1 MSCYVFLTPELGN
14 MGGAQMYTNNKVSY
28 LKKNGWDVQVFYYK
42 KGGEIKLPELVPYKD
57 NYIKDFRSAFY
68 YVPKWYLRKIARFI
82 SEKIGKSDD
91 IVIESHLVELAYW
104 GEALAKQLGA
114 RHICNFLEEQVEP
127 LTEKKADF
135 FEYKLKHWELMNSSE
150 SSQRRLFKG
159 YYKSDFA
166 QYANTVHFV
175 CSNVVTD
182 EKLNVEIHQSDFT
195 ILTIGR
201 LDKPYVQPMTER
213 IRLFVSSHPEKTY
226 NVIYVGGSP
235 DGNLEKSIPLQY
247 KNLSNVHVYML
258 GYTFPVPSALL
269 DKVDVGIASANSIL
283 VTADYNIP
291 TICIDINDYYALGVY
306 GYTTKNKF
314 LRQDEPKGDISVL
327 LEEVL
332 IDRKYPKRN
341 GIQRDDEMDIE
352 LGKQLS
358 YLDRSISYKGRY
370 YDVYSMYKK
379 STIILAKMKWYLR
392 RIIECLKLAK

>member
-42 KGGEIKLPELVPYKD
+42 KGGEIKLSELMPFED

-68 YVPKWYLRKIARFI
+68 YVPKWYMKKIAKRI
-82 SEKIGKSDD
+82 QEKTKGAEEI
-91 IVIESHLVELAYW
+91 IIESHLVELAYW
-104 GEALAKQLGA
+104 GEELARLLGA
-114 RHICNFLEEQVEP
+114 RHICNFLEEQIEP
-127 LTEKKADF
+127 LSDGKADY
-135 FEYKLKHWELMNSSE
+135 FEFKLKHWELMNSGAG
-150 SSQRRLFKG
+150 SQRRLFKD
-159 YYKSDFA
+159 YYKSEFA
-166 QYANTVHFV
+166 QYENVVKFV
-175 CSNVVTD
+175 CSNVVSN
-182 EKLNVEIHQSDFT
+182 EPLAVPIIKSDYS

-201 LDKPYVQPMTER
+201 LDKPYVGPMTER
-213 IRLFVSSHPEKTY
+213 IRDFASRHADKTI

-235 DGNLEKSIPLQY
+235 DGSLEKGIPLLYEQL
-247 KNLSNVHVYML
+247 NNVHVYML

-291 TICIDINDYYALGVY
+291 TICIDINDYFALGVY

-314 LRQDEPKGDISVL
+314 SRQDEPKGDISVL

-332 IDRKYPKRN
+332 IDRKYPKKD
-341 GIQRDDEMDIE
+341 GIQRYDEMDVE
-352 LGKQLS
+352 LGKQLA
-358 YLDRSISYKGRY
+358 YLDRSTNNKGCY

-379 STIILAKMKWYLR
+379 NTIYTSNMKWYLR
-392 RIIECLKLAK
+392 RIMECIKFAK

>member
-68 YVPKWYLRKIARFI
+68 YVPKWYMKKIVQRI
-82 SEKIGKSDD
+82 REKVKDKND
-91 IVIESHLVELAYW
+91 IIIETHLVELAYW
-104 GEALAKQLGA
+104 GEELSRLLGA
-114 RHICNFLEEQVEP
+114 RHICNFLEEQIEP
-127 LTEKKADF
+127 LTDSKADY
-135 FEYKLKHWELMNSSE
+135 FEFKLKHWELMNSGAG
-150 SSQRRLFKG
+150 SQRRLFKD
-159 YYKSDFA
+159 YYKSEFA
-166 QYANTVHFV
+166 EYENVVKFV
-175 CSNVVTD
+175 CSNVVSNEPLAVTIT
-182 EKLNVEIHQSDFT
+182 KSDYS

-201 LDKPYVQPMTER
+201 LDKPYVRPMTDR
-213 IRLFVSSHPEKTY
+213 ICDFAARHADKTI

-235 DGNLEKSIPLQY
+235 DGSLEKVIPSLYEQL
-247 KNLSNVHVYML
+247 NNVHVYML

-358 YLDRSISYKGRY
+358 YLDRSISYKGSY

-379 STIILAKMKWYLR
+379 STIILAKMKWCLR